1 MPTKPIII
9 TGAPAS
15 AQTPPW
21 QRALARAIT
30 DPREL
35 LRRLELDSAV
45 HDSVI
50 QADTLFRTLVPEN
63 YLKRIRRG
71 DPRDPLL
78 LQVLPRSLET
88 LENPDFIAD
97 PVGDHGA
104 MAAPGLLHKY
114 RGRVLLITTGAC
126 AVHCRYC
133 FRREFPYG
141 GFSASRDWQPAL
153 DYIDGQ
159 PDVSEII
166 LSGGDPLTLPDA
178 RLATLVSRLEAIP
191 HVRRLRIHT
200 RLPIVLPER
209 VDHGLLSWLGRGR
222 LQHIVVVHANHPRE
236 FDPPVDSALTQLR
249 AAGITLL
256 NQSVLLA
263 GVNDDI
269 ETLYRLQE
277 SSFAAGV
284 LPYYLHLLD
293 RARGTSHFEVDEQRG
308 KALYEAMRCRL
319 PGYLLPKLVREIP
332 GTPAKTPA

>member
-1 MPTKPIII
+1 MPTKPIMI
-9 TGAPAS
+9 TGVPAC
-15 AQTPPW
+15 AQTPSW

-35 LRRLELDSAV
+35 LRRLGLDTGIPE
-45 HDSVI
+45 SVT
-50 QADTLFRTLVPEN
+50 QADGLFRTRVPES
-63 YLKRIRRG
+63 YLARIRRG

-78 LQVLPRSLET
+78 LQVLPQGVET

-104 MAAPGLLHKY
+104 MVAPGLLHKY
-114 RGRVLLITTGAC
+114 HGRVLLITTGAC

-153 DYIDGQ
+153 DYIGGHA
-159 PDVSEII
+159 DVAEVI
-166 LSGGDPLTLPDA
+166 LSGGDPLTLPDP
-178 RLATLVSRLEAIP
+178 RLAALVSRLEQIP

-209 VDHGLLSWLGRGR
+209 VDQGLLSWLGHGR
-222 LQHIVVVHANHPRE
+222 LQYIVVVHANHPRE
-236 FDPPVDSALTQLR
+236 FGPPVDSALMQLR

-269 ETLYRLQE
+269 ETLCRLQE
-277 SSFAAGV
+277 AGFAAGV

-293 RARGTSHFEVDEQRG
+293 RARGISHFEVDEQRG
-308 KALYEAMRCRL
+308 KALHEAMRCRL
-319 PGYLLPKLVREIP
+319 PGYLLPRLVREIP

>member
-1 MPTKPIII
+1 MPTKPIMI

-21 QRALARAIT
+21 QQALARAIT

-35 LRRLELDSAV
+35 LRRLELDTGMLDGAV
-45 HDSVI
+45 RAHG
-50 QADTLFRTLVPEN
+50 LFRTRVPES
-63 YLKRIRRG
+63 YLARIRRK

-78 LQVLPRSLET
+78 LQVLPQDVET
-88 LENPDFIAD
+88 REDPSFVGD

-114 RGRVLLITTGAC
+114 HGRVLLITTGAC

-153 DYIDGQ
+153 DYIAEHA
-159 PDVSEII
+159 DVSEVI
-166 LSGGDPLTLPDA
+166 LSGGDPLTLPDT
-178 RLATLVSRLEAIP
+178 RLAALVSRLEEIP
-191 HVRRLRIHT
+191 QVRRLRIHT

-209 VDHGLLSWLGRGR
+209 VDPGLFSWLGRGR
-222 LQHIVVVHANHPRE
+222 LQHVVVVHANHPRE
-236 FDPPVDSALTQLR
+236 FDPSVDSALLQLR
-249 AAGITLL
+249 AAGIALL

-263 GVNDDI
+263 GVNDDV
-269 ETLYRLQE
+269 ETLCRLQE
-277 SSFAAGV
+277 ASFAAGA

-293 RARGTSHFEVDEQRG
+293 RARGVSHFEVDEQRG